1 MTSQASP
8 PPSRDQQ
15 HHFNQHNPSTTA
27 KENELRLVAEFEGK
41 IAADRAHDKK
51 YAHKNRNQ
59 NDKMTLDEEMQQ
71 YDDEMFAAE
80 DAAEDAEILTT
91 DEFLRLYGS
100 EIFTICDIDEEHNT
114 DNKVNAT
121 TTTTEEEKED
131 VSTTSEEKLGTPTT
145 TGIEEKEVRNMNDDA
160 IIEDKF
166 TTSTTTDIPNIIENT
181 TTVYITNTVHT
192 TDTTDTNKV
201 IETPIL
207 SPSPTSN
214 NYYDNIDNKILRTEY
229 EGTIVFEQL
238 LGTNH
243 CLHGYSQQYYYRRL
257 IN

>member
-1 MTSQASP
+1 MDARREANNAEFKASLNLLWETFCADWSP
-8 PPSRDQQ
+8 PV
-15 HHFNQHNPSTTA
+15 
-27 KENELRLVAEFEGK
+27 ELTPAPVP
-41 IAADRAHDKK
+41 
-51 YAHKNRNQ
+51 N
-59 NDKMTLDEEMQQ
+59 
-71 YDDEMFAAE
+71 
-80 DAAEDAEILTT
+80 TT
-91 DEFLRLYGS
+91 DNVH
-100 EIFTICDIDEEHNT
+100 IN
-114 DNKVNAT
+114 T
-121 TTTTEEEKED
+121 TTNHKFHTTSAICAMNKASNTTMCKISD
-131 VSTTSEEKLGTPTT
+131 STVSTTNTAP
-145 TGIEEKEVRNMNDDA
+145 V
-160 IIEDKF
+160 
-166 TTSTTTDIPNIIENT
+166 PNIIENT